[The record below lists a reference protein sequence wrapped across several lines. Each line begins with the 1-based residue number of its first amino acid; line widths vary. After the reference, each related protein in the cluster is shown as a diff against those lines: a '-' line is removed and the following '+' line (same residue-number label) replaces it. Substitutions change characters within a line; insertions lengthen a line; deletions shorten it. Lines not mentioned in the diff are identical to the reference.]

1 MSNIRVI
8 VDHIGRTVVGE
19 EVSSTSE
26 TLTLN
31 NPVIVHVQP
40 NPQTNQLQVQS
51 FPYMFMEFI
60 KPSARDTN
68 QWTFNKNNI
77 VISAVELDDNII
89 AQYRAI
95 NNPAPQQPQ
104 ADAEVIRLFED

>member
-8 VDHIGRTVVGE
+8 VDHIGRTVVGD
-19 EVSSTSE
+19 EVSSTPE

-31 NPVIVHVQP
+31 NPVIIHVQP

-51 FPYMFMEFI
+51 FPYLFMEFI

-77 VISAVELDDNII
+77 VTSTAVLEDNII
-89 AQYRAI
+89 AQYRAS
-95 NNPAPQQPQ
+95 NSSAPQQPQ
-104 ADAEVIRLFED
+104 ADAEVIKLFED